1 MLRTIGSSAY
11 TVSATMAVGSPMP
24 VMGIRKPKSA
34 MDGMVYTKLT
44 SASTGFAPRL
54 HVAMA
59 IPSDSPMSAASAM
72 DMSEMPICCRR
83 SSKNQ
88 SRFSTSKARVSVR
101 IKRNPRFR
109 TW

>member
-1 MLRTIGSSAY
+1 M
-11 TVSATMAVGSPMP
+11 
-24 VMGIRKPKSA
+24 RKPNSA
-34 MDGMVYTKLT
+34 MDGMVYTKVDQ
-44 SASTGFAPRL
+44 AQARAFAPRL